1 MNNVRYEIR
10 AEETAENPRLAEGKI
25 GHFAFAHHKY
35 NLGDEDQTFS
45 IDQFENWDEVEEML
59 RKERGAF
66 LALKTSMTDHSSQQI
81 YLGKPRSAWDSG
93 VIGFCWMSKEEV
105 VDLCGSLEEDSIAA
119 AKKAL
124 EDELVRY
131 NAWRNGEIYEA
142 VIFDENDEPKDI
154 FGGFL
159 SEEEAKEY
167 VERLIKEG
175 HWN

>member
-25 GHFAFAHHKY
+25 GHFAFSHRRY
-35 NLGDEDQTFS
+35 SLGDVDQTFF
-45 IDQFENWDEVEEML
+45 IDQFGSWDEVEQML
-59 RKERGAF
+59 REDRGAF
-66 LALKTSMTDHSSQQI
+66 LIFKASMTDHSSQQI
-81 YLGKPRSAWDSG
+81 YLGDPRDAWDSE

-131 NAWRNGEIYEA
+131 NAWRNGGIYEA
-142 VIFDENDEPKDI
+142 VIFDENGEPKDI

-167 VERLIKEG
+167 VERLTEEG

>member
-10 AEETAENPRLAEGKI
+10 AEETAENPRLTEGKI
-25 GHFAFAHHKY
+25 GHFAFAHHRY

-45 IDQFENWDEVEEML
+45 IDQFESWDEVEEML

-66 LALKTSMTDHSSQQI
+66 LVLKTSMTDHSSQQI
-81 YLGKPRSAWDSG
+81 YLGEPRSAWDSG
-93 VIGFCWMSKEEV
+93 VIGFCWMSKKEV
-105 VDLCGSLEEDSIAA
+105 VDLCGSLEESSIAA

-142 VIFDENDEPKDI
+142 VIFDDDDEIKDI

-167 VERLIKEG
+167 VERLTEEG